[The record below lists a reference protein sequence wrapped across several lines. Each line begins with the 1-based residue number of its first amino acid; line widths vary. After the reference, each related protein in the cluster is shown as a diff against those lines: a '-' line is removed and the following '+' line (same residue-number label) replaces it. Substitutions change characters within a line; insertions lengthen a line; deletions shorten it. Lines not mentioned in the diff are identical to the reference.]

1 MLWTITCRR
10 LKRDRRGV
18 SNIIVVV
25 LSLVIILAI
34 VSNIVLWNY
43 EMNQMDWEKMK
54 EDASITNVEQV
65 THSSW
70 FGAQSEYTVNNG
82 SRTDGT
88 YVDTQVIDNSF
99 ERFIEADVGG
109 SSNTTLVDA
118 ESFEGGWPPSDWNVT
133 GNWAKESNYAY
144 DGTFSAD
151 FDGGSGDQSGYLT
164 SPIMNCS
171 DADAIYVD
179 FWWQDRALDNDNFML
194 EYYNGSAWNNYQDLN
209 QLDSGNG
216 WHHYTEA
223 LTDSQYFV
231 SNFQI
236 RWWANSVLSGRTACV
251 DVVTVK
257 KSVSEN
263 TYSLD
268 LNGAFSINLSTYPL
282 EDIQTVE
289 IQLRY
294 MAGDSA
300 ENWYLK
306 AYNWTASAYS
316 DSGFNSTVGHT
327 PTMGWDYYAV
337 NLTDAWQSYVHDN
350 GTINVKFVDQGVD
363 SDQTSVDVDFLGVRV
378 KLDGTQFTFEND
390 GGPTVHLVSLWIINS
405 TEHQHYD
412 ISVLVNSAE
421 TKTYLRY
428 DLSLPTG
435 GYTVKVVT
443 ERGNT
448 AVYSGS

>member
-1 MLWTITCRR
+1 LWTITCRR
-10 LKRDRRGV
+10 LKRDRRGI
-18 SNIIVVV
+18 SNIIVIV

-34 VSNIVLWNY
+34 VSNIIMWNY
-43 EMNQMDWEKMK
+43 EMNQVDWEKMK
-54 EDASITNVEQV
+54 EDASITNVEHV

-70 FGAQSEYTVNNG
+70 FGVESEYTVNTG
-82 SRTDGT
+82 SRTDST
-88 YVDTQVIDNSF
+88 YIDTQVIDSGF
-99 ERFIEADVGG
+99 ESFIED
-109 SSNTTLVDA
+109 SSSINITLINT
-118 ESFEGGWPPSDWNVT
+118 ESFEGDWPPSGWSAT
-133 GNWAKESNYAY
+133 GNWAKESNYAS
-144 DGTFSAD
+144 DGTYSAD
-151 FDGGSGDQSGYLT
+151 FDGSAGGVSGYLT
-164 SPIMNCS
+164 SPIMDCS

-179 FWWQDRALDNDNFML
+179 FWWQDRALDDDDFEL
-194 EYYNGSAWNNYQDLN
+194 EYYNGSMWNNYQDLN

-251 DVVTVK
+251 DVVTIK
-257 KSVSEN
+257 KSASEN

-268 LNGAFSINLSTYPL
+268 LNGLFSINLSTYPL

-294 MAGDSA
+294 RADDSG
-300 ENWYLK
+300 ENWYLR

-316 DSGFNSTVGHT
+316 DSGFNSTSGHT
-327 PTMGWDYYAV
+327 PTTGWDYYIM
-337 NLTDAWQSYVHDN
+337 NLTDAWQSYVHTN

-363 SDQTSVDVDFLGVRV
+363 GEQTSVDIDFLGVRV
-378 KLDGTQFTFEND
+378 KIDGTQFTFKNE
-390 GGPTVHLVSLWIINS
+390 GGLTVHLVSLWMINS
-405 TEHQHYD
+405 IDHQRYD
-412 ISVLVNSAE
+412 INVFVNSAE
-421 TKTYLRY
+421 TKTYLRGGI
-428 DLSLPTG
+428 SFPTG
-435 GYTVKVVT
+435 SYTVKVIT